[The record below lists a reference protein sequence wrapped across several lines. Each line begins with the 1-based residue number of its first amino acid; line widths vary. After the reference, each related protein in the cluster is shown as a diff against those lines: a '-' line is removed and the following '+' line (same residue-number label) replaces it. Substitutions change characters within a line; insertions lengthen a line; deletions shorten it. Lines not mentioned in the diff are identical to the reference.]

1 MFIDHNTDHPEIQ
14 MKMESARDFNE
25 KEVLTQVSQIECI
38 WEEVK
43 G

>member
-1 MFIDHNTDHPEIQ
+1 MFIDHNTAHPKIQ
-14 MKMESARDFNE
+14 MKMEAPKDFNE
-25 KEVLTQVSQIECI
+25 KKVLAQVSQIECI

>member
-1 MFIDHNTDHPEIQ
+1 MSIEHSTDHSEIQ
-14 MKMESARDFNE
+14 MKMETTKDHNQ
-25 KEVLTQVSQIECI
+25 KEVLAQVSQIECI

>member
-1 MFIDHNTDHPEIQ
+1 MFIEHNAVHSQIQ
-14 MKMESARDFNE
+14 MKMETARDFNE
-25 KEVLTQVSQIECI
+25 KEVLARVSQIECI